1 MAMDEG
7 TSVLL
12 DGHNPKTASPCRGEP
27 SETRCVTGSV
37 APCHIRSNGEMNETG
52 VIAKRNDPFFECAY
66 GRTNT
71 NRWYSNGRTRQVV
84 SLIRANE
91 F

>member
-27 SETRCVTGSV
+27 SETRCVTGGV
-37 APCHIRSNGEMNETG
+37 APCHIRSNGVMNEEG
-52 VIAKRNDPFFECAY
+52 VIAKRERFFLCRGVWENKY
-66 GRTNT
+66 IP
-71 NRWYSNGRTRQVV
+71 VV
-84 SLIRANE
+84 QQ
-91 F
+91 

>member
-7 TSVLL
+7 TSVFL

-37 APCHIRSNGEMNETG
+37 APCHIRSNGVMNEKV
-52 VIAKRNDPFFECAY
+52 VIANMNDPLFEDTY
-66 GRTNT
+66 GKT
-71 NRWYSNGRTRQVV
+71 S
-84 SLIRANE
+84 AD
-91 F
+91 

>member
-37 APCHIRSNGEMNETG
+37 APCHIRSNGEMNEKV
-52 VIAKRNDPFFECAY
+52 VIAIQKIYSSNGYMREQVH
-66 GRTNT
+66 TSV
-71 NRWYSNGRTRQVV
+71 YSNGRTRRVT

>member
-12 DGHNPKTASPCRGEP
+12 DGHNPKTASPRRGEP

-37 APCHIRSNGEMNETG
+37 APCHIRSNGEMNEKV
-52 VIAKRNDPFFECAY
+52 VIAIQKIY
-66 GRTNT
+66 S
-71 NRWYSNGRTRQVV
+71 SNGYMR
-84 SLIRANE
+84 E
-91 F
+91 